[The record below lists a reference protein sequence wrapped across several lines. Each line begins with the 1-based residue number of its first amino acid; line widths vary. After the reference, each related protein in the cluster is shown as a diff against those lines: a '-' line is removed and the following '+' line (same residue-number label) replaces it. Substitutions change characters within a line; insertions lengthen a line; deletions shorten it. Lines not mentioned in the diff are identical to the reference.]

1 VHVHVVPIAH
11 EGDSPSG
18 DAGRTELLVPAVSGA
33 GSVLGVGLYREH
45 VVPRLVNLTC
55 GTKEVGRWRAQTRA
69 GLSGRVVEIGFGSGL
84 NLGHDQPDMDVVL
97 AVEPAAVARR
107 MADTPGVTTKSASAP

>member
-1 VHVHVVPIAH
+1 
-11 EGDSPSG
+11 
-18 DAGRTELLVPAVSGA
+18 
-33 GSVLGVGLYREH
+33 VGLYREH

-55 GTKEVGRWRAQTRA
+55 GTKDVGRWREQTTA

-84 NLGHDQPDMDVVL
+84 DLGHDPPDMDVVL

-107 MADTPGVTTKSASAP
+107 MADTLGVATKPESGA